1 MPSVSWSLRV
11 RVAIAFL
18 LTTALAMLAIGLF
31 VQWRVQDTLEEGLRD
46 QLETEMHRLVAVPPN
61 ERAQAVERLAGEIH
75 GQLLSGG
82 GTVVASSPG
91 IRGRVVDPAAA
102 DHRFAEGPV
111 AVADDHDDASDR
123 NGEAADS
130 STEDEF
136 SIILVR
142 AIGDQVLAISI
153 GREDAD
159 DAARAVRTQLL
170 LSGPV
175 ALVLAGGLG
184 YVVAGIGLRPIERMR
199 ARAATISSRSAGER
213 LPVPST
219 VELRRLALTLNAM
232 LGRLDEGLDRERRFA
247 ADASHELRTPLT
259 LLLTEVELALA
270 SPRTHDEL
278 LVALHSAEQEV
289 RRLIALSENLLLLA
303 GADAGHLQVNTQ
315 AVDLAELAADVVRRF
330 SSLADAATRS
340 VSTSGDREV
349 LLSGDPDQLRR
360 VVSNLVDNALRHGA
374 GDVEVRVLGG
384 IQAVLEVSDA
394 GPGFV
399 EERPFERFA
408 ASHGS
413 VGLGLSIVEEIVRAH
428 GGEIGIS
435 RQLERTV
442 VRVTL
447 PI

>member
-1 MPSVSWSLRV
+1 
-11 RVAIAFL
+11 
-18 LTTALAMLAIGLF
+18 
-31 VQWRVQDTLEEGLRD
+31 
-46 QLETEMHRLVAVPPN
+46 
-61 ERAQAVERLAGEIH
+61 
-75 GQLLSGG
+75 
-82 GTVVASSPG
+82 
-91 IRGRVVDPAAA
+91 
-102 DHRFAEGPV
+102 
-111 AVADDHDDASDR
+111 
-123 NGEAADS
+123 
-130 STEDEF
+130 
-136 SIILVR
+136 
-142 AIGDQVLAISI
+142 
-153 GREDAD
+153 
-159 DAARAVRTQLL
+159 L

-184 YVVAGIGLRPIERMR
+184 YVVAGFGLRPIERMR